1 MERQNISN
9 EIALLGD
16 NIVGKECGESLKKKK
31 RLNIKEKRQS

>member
-31 RLNIKEKRQS
+31 D

>member
-16 NIVGKECGESLKKKK
+16 NIVGKECGESLKKK

>member
-16 NIVGKECGESLKKKK
+16 NIGERSAGSLKKT